1 MRKEIGSTK
10 AQCSLSESEILS
22 EILHLET
29 GVVEIRENFYK
40 VNVSVFCKTA
50 GIWKIKCKNIYP
62 FITYASMGM
71 PAQITFEMLPK
82 TIVRVM
88 ALDYFFHDVTILFM
102 PQLFHTFF

>member
-50 GIWKIKCKNIYP
+50 GI
-62 FITYASMGM
+62 
-71 PAQITFEMLPK
+71 
-82 TIVRVM
+82 
-88 ALDYFFHDVTILFM
+88 
-102 PQLFHTFF
+102 